1 MHGGESPMQSAAF
14 GSMQGRRRLL
24 SARPPPSAQCGRRL
38 LLNAAADVSSMQGR
52 PHSAG
57 PLALSAGPS
66 GQWQGRRE
74 VKAGQAAAQRRQ
86 QVTAVI
92 FEIWAQ
98 GPGLAQHC
106 G

>member
-38 LLNAAADVSSMQGR
+38 LLNAAATFCSMQGR

-66 GQWQGRRE
+66 GQFQGRQVNGRAGGKSRQGRRQLN
-74 VKAGQAAAQRRQ
+74 AGSRSLQ
-86 QVTAVI
+86 
-92 FEIWAQ
+92 
-98 GPGLAQHC
+98 
-106 G
+106 